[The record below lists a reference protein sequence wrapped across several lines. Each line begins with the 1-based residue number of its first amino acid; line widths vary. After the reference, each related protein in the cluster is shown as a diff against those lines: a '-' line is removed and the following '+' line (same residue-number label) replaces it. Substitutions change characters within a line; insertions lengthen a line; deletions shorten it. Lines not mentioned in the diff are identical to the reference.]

1 MQTKY
6 FILLLLAFIAA
17 GVIGFILTPAPEST
31 SPQTTQTSSQVGGSF
46 ELVDHHGD
54 MVTEK
59 EYDGYYKLIFFG
71 FTHCPGICPGELNKM
86 DAILQDLGSEGEKIQ
101 PLLISIDPERDT
113 PKAMREYVELFNP
126 RIIGLT
132 GSPEQIEAMKESYK
146 IYATKREMSGAM
158 SENGEYMMDH
168 STYTYLMSPENELL
182 EVFSIQETP
191 DTISVEIKSH
201 L

>member
-6 FILLLLAFIAA
+6 FILLILAFIAA
-17 GVIGFILTPAPEST
+17 GVIGFILTAAPEST
-31 SPQTTQTSSQVGGSF
+31 SPQTTQTSSQVGGPF
-46 ELVDHHGD
+46 ELVDHYGNT
-54 MVTEK
+54 VTEK

-86 DAILQDLGSEGEKIQ
+86 DAILQDLGADGEKIQ
-101 PLLISIDPERDT
+101 PLFVSIDPERDT
-113 PKAMREYVELFNP
+113 PEAMREYVDLFNP

-158 SENGEYMMDH
+158 AENGEYMMDH

-182 EVFSIQETP
+182 EVFSMQETP

>member
-1 MQTKY
+1 MQTKH
-6 FILLLLAFIAA
+6 FILLILAFIAA
-17 GVIGFILTPAPEST
+17 GVIGFVLTPQPENGST
-31 SPQTTQTSSQVGGSF
+31 QIQTSSEVGGPF
-46 ELVDHHGD
+46 ELVDHHGTT
-54 MVTEK
+54 VTEK
-59 EYDGYYKLIFFG
+59 NYDGSYKLIFFG

-86 DAILQDLGSEGEKIQ
+86 DAILEDLGEDGEKIQ
-101 PLLISIDPERDT
+101 PLFVSIDPERDT
-113 PKAMREYVELFNP
+113 PEAMREYVELFNP

-158 SENGEYMMDH
+158 TENGEYMMDH